1 MFLGGPLSAVSTLPI
16 KVRDQLVFVYQGVHV
31 TDEGLNVE
39 LGLVYF
45 CAEVP
50 ISERKLLDFVLEG

>member
-1 MFLGGPLSAVSTLPI
+1 MFLGGPLSAVSTFPV
-16 KVRDQLVFVYQGVHV
+16 KVRDKFIFIDQGVHV